1 MTDVAKNYDKA
12 ERRKEKLKAR
22 VTEIDLI
29 RGICVIL
36 MVIDH
41 MFYDLFGVLP
51 EIFLNYPPTK
61 GFWSK
66 AYDFSIDYWVCDAR
80 VVARFVVIAF
90 FLVLTGIC
98 CSFSRSN
105 FKRGLKLFG
114 VAMLVTL
121 ATFVAGKIMGDSELL
136 ITFGILHCISLA
148 ILLCSLIE
156 VFTQKWYVYAV
167 IGGLMIIVG
176 IFLSDFNEYYYS
188 DVPNV
193 FVAVLRQ
200 IVGRG
205 MFGSDSYSFLIFGGQ
220 VVLGVAAGKFLYP
233 ERKPLLFKK
242 GYSDNVV
249 TFIGRHAL
257 LVYVAHQLIIPVLLG
272 LSSLFAALSYLYKR
286 RKQDTINKLKPA
298 EKSS

>member
-1 MTDVAKNYDKA
+1 MTDVAEKYDKA

-41 MFYDLFGVLP
+41 TFYDLFGVLP
-51 EIFLNYPPTK
+51 EIFYDYPPTE
-61 GFWSK
+61 GFWRN
-66 AYDFSIDYWVCDAR
+66 AYNFSVDYWVCDAR

-105 FKRGLKLFG
+105 LKRGLKLFG

-121 ATFVAGKIMGDSELL
+121 VTFVAGKIMGDGELL

-148 ILLCSLIE
+148 ILLCSLID
-156 VFTQKWYVYAV
+156 VFTQNRYVYAV

-205 MFGSDSYSFLIFGGQ
+205 MFGSDSYSFLLFGGQ

-272 LSSLFAALSYLYKR
+272 LVLLICGFKLS
-286 RKQDTINKLKPA
+286 I
-298 EKSS
+298 

>member
-1 MTDVAKNYDKA
+1 
-12 ERRKEKLKAR
+12 
-22 VTEIDLI
+22 
-29 RGICVIL
+29 
-36 MVIDH
+36 
-41 MFYDLFGVLP
+41 
-51 EIFLNYPPTK
+51 
-61 GFWSK
+61 
-66 AYDFSIDYWVCDAR
+66 
-80 VVARFVVIAF
+80 
-90 FLVLTGIC
+90 
-98 CSFSRSN
+98 
-105 FKRGLKLFG
+105 
-114 VAMLVTL
+114 MLVTL

-220 VVLGVAAGKFLYP
+220 VVFGVAAGKFLYP

-257 LVYVAHQLIIPVLLG
+257 LFYVAHQLIIPVLLG
-272 LSSLFAALSYLYKR
+272 LVLLLCGFKLS
-286 RKQDTINKLKPA
+286 I
-298 EKSS
+298 